1 LSPAAAGVVAAAR
14 RPATEF
20 VLLDRDELADFGTPE
35 ALALAFAAVSRFPIT
50 RGSPGM
56 VRFFLI
62 SVNESTLLSRDLDP
76 LDDATLLFAL
86 LARDDLADA
95 AESSDN
101 PRTRDPCALLAE
113 LRLRGVE
120 AFCNSASLCPSFVG
134 STDACSFR
142 ALLLSREL
150 FADESVL
157 PAAELPPD
165 NGIADP

>member
-1 LSPAAAGVVAAAR
+1 MPVIG
-14 RPATEF
+14 
-20 VLLDRDELADFGTPE
+20 
-35 ALALAFAAVSRFPIT
+35 
-50 RGSPGM
+50 
-56 VRFFLI
+56 
-62 SVNESTLLSRDLDP
+62 STLLSRDLVP
-76 LDDATLLFAL
+76 LDDATRPLAL

-101 PRTRDPCALLAE
+101 PRARDPCALLAE
-113 LRLRGVE
+113 LLLRGVEAFCVE

-134 STDACSFR
+134 STAACSFR